1 MKAFVFYARSELG
14 GMRVIAGIAA
24 PGKKKEEC
32 SRKNEEQRE

>member
-24 PGKKKEEC
+24 PGKKKEEG